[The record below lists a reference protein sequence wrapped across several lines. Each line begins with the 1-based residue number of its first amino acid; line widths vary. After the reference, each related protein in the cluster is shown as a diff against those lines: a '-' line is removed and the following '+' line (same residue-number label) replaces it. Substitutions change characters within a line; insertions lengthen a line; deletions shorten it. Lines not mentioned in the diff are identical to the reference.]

1 MSSVP
6 ACSAGRKYQVS
17 GVEDNAM
24 NKKRCGVV
32 AIVGRTNTGK
42 STLLNN
48 ILGKKVAIV
57 SKIPQTT
64 RNIIRGILT
73 EKRGQIIFVDT
84 PGIHKPKHRLGKYM
98 NILAEEQAKGADL
111 IMHLVDSSER
121 VGEEEEMVVNY
132 LTPAKAPIVLALNKI
147 DLGGKFVPEY
157 LKLWEEK
164 KGKTVQE
171 LGDAFIV
178 IPISALKGTN
188 IDRLLEVLFSHLPE
202 GPELYPQD
210 VISDFSERL
219 SYADIIREKLFE
231 CMREELPYSIGV
243 LVDEITERSKK
254 LTYIKADIFVERDSQ
269 KAMVIG
275 AQGKVMKNVGS
286 LARKELEGIL
296 GRKVYLE
303 LNAKV
308 RQGWRQDTEILRQM
322 GIIL

>member
-1 MSSVP
+1 MD
-6 ACSAGRKYQVS
+6 RKH
-17 GVEDNAM
+17 
-24 NKKRCGVV
+24 CGIV

-73 EKRGQIIFVDT
+73 EKRGQIVFVDT

-98 NILAEEQAKGADL
+98 NILAEDSAQGADL

-121 VGEEEEMVVNY
+121 VGEEEEMVVHY
-132 LTPAKAPIVLALNKI
+132 LTPAKVPVVLALNKV

-164 KGKTVQE
+164 KGKTLQE
-171 LGDAFIV
+171 LEDALIA
-178 IPISALKGTN
+178 IPVSALKGTN
-188 IDRLLEVLFSHLPE
+188 IDRLLDVLFSHLPE
-202 GPELYPQD
+202 GPELYPED
-210 VISDFSERL
+210 IVSDFPERL
-219 SYADIIREKLFE
+219 ACADIIREKLFE

-243 LVDEITERSKK
+243 LVDEIAERSKK
-254 LTYIKADIFVERDSQ
+254 LTYIRADILVERDSQ
-269 KAMVIG
+269 KAIVIG
-275 AQGKVMKNVGS
+275 VQGKVMKTVGS

-296 GRKVYLE
+296 DRKVYLE
-303 LNAKV
+303 LNVKV

>member
-1 MSSVP
+1 M
-6 ACSAGRKYQVS
+6 
-17 GVEDNAM
+17 E
-24 NKKRCGVV
+24 NKKCGIV

-42 STLLNN
+42 STLLNY

-98 NILAEEQAKGADL
+98 NILAEDSASGADL

-132 LTPAKAPIVLALNKI
+132 LKAASAPIVLALNKI

-164 KGKTVQE
+164 KGKTLQE
-171 LGDAFIV
+171 LGDALIV

-188 IDRLLEVLFSHLPE
+188 IDRLLEVLFSQE
-202 GPELYPQD
+202 

-243 LVDEITERSKK
+243 LVDEIAERSKK
-254 LTYIKADIFVERDSQ
+254 LTYIRADILVERDSQ
-269 KAMVIG
+269 KAIVIG
-275 AQGKVMKNVGS
+275 DKGKVMKNVGS
-286 LARKELEGIL
+286 LARKELEGAL

-308 RQGWRQDTEILRQM
+308 KPGWRQDTEILRQM

>member
-1 MSSVP
+1 M
-6 ACSAGRKYQVS
+6 
-17 GVEDNAM
+17 
-24 NKKRCGVV
+24 

-42 STLLNN
+42 STLLNY

-98 NILAEEQAKGADL
+98 NILAEDSASGADL

-132 LTPAKAPIVLALNKI
+132 LKAASAPIVLALNKI

-164 KGKTVQE
+164 KGKTLQE
-171 LGDAFIV
+171 LGDALIV

-202 GPELYPQD
+202 GQELYPQE

-243 LVDEITERSKK
+243 LVDEIAERSKK
-254 LTYIKADIFVERDSQ
+254 LTYIRADILVERDSQ
-269 KAMVIG
+269 KAIVIG

-286 LARKELEGIL
+286 LARKELEGAL

-308 RQGWRQDTEILRQM
+308 KPGWRQDTEILRQM

>member
-1 MSSVP
+1 
-6 ACSAGRKYQVS
+6 
-17 GVEDNAM
+17 M

-42 STLLNN
+42 STLLNY

-57 SKIPQTT
+57 SNIPQTT

-98 NILAEEQAKGADL
+98 NILAEEQARGADL

-121 VGEEEEMVVNY
+121 TGEEEGLVVNY
-132 LTPAKAPIVLALNKI
+132 LNHAKAPIVIALNKI

-164 KGKTVQE
+164 RGKTLQE
-171 LGDAFIV
+171 LEDTLIA

-188 IDRLLEVLFSHLPE
+188 IEKLLDILFSHLPE
-202 GPELYPQD
+202 GPELYPQE
-210 VISDFSERL
+210 VISDFPERL
-219 SYADIIREKLFE
+219 ACADIIREKLFE

-254 LTYIKADIFVERDSQ
+254 LTYIRADILVERDSQ
-269 KAMVIG
+269 KAIVIG

-286 LARKELEGIL
+286 LARKELEGVF
-296 GRKVYLE
+296 GRNVYLE
-303 LNAKV
+303 LNVKV
-308 RQGWRQDTEILRQM
+308 KPGWRQDTEILRQM